1 MASLLLPDTLDGVI
15 SSAGWRR
22 PGGGSADV
30 VEPATGQVLA
40 KVGLADPDDVRRATR
55 LAATAQRQWASAGHR
70 DRISVL
76 RDAAD
81 LLRVHREEFTEWL
94 VRESGSTRGKAEFEI
109 ESVLDELHVAAGLP
123 GQPPGHFLPPT
134 PGRRSVAHRAPV
146 GVVGVIS
153 PWNVPLVL
161 SMRAVAPA
169 LALGNAVVLKPDP
182 RTAVC
187 GGLLIARLFEEAGL
201 PDSVLHVLP
210 GTAVAGSALVDDPVV
225 SMIAFTGST
234 AVGRAIGERAG
245 RALKRVSLELGGNNA
260 LLVLADADLAAAA
273 AIGAF
278 SSFFHQGQV
287 CMAAGRHIVLD
298 AVADSYAELL
308 ARRANELAVG
318 DPWREEVSLGPL
330 IDTGQLKRVS
340 DIVAES
346 VAGGARVLAGGTY
359 RDLYYA
365 PTVLDGVTPEMPAF
379 REEIFG
385 PVAPIVR
392 VRDEEEAIEVAN
404 TGEHGLVA
412 AIVTGAPVRAESLAD
427 RLRAGMVHINDPSI
441 EDDAYVP
448 FGGLGASGNGSRHGA
463 LHHWDEFTE
472 WRWITTRNTAVSPAF

>member
-1 MASLLLPDTLDGVI
+1 MVSLLLPETLDGVI
-15 SSAGWRR
+15 SSGGWRR
-22 PGGGSADV
+22 PGGGSADA

-55 LAATAQRQWASAGHR
+55 LAAAAQRQWAAAGHR
-70 DRISVL
+70 DRIRVL
-76 RDAAD
+76 RDAAG
-81 LLRVHREEFTEWL
+81 LLRVHRDEFTEWL
-94 VRESGSTRGKAEFEI
+94 VRESGSTRGKAAFEI
-109 ESVLDELHVAAGLP
+109 ESVLDELYVAAGLP
-123 GQPPGHFLPPT
+123 GQSPGHLLPPT
-134 PGRRSVAHRAPV
+134 PGRRSVAHRTPI

-201 PDSVLHVLP
+201 PDNVLHVLP
-210 GTAVAGSALVDDPVV
+210 GTAVAGAALVEDPAVG
-225 SMIAFTGST
+225 MIAFTGST

-245 RALKRVSLELGGNNA
+245 RALKRTSLELGGNNA
-260 LLVLADADLAAAA
+260 LLVLADADIATAA

-308 ARRANELAVG
+308 TRRANEITVG

-346 VAGGARVLAGGTY
+346 VTGGARLLAGGTH
-359 RDLYYA
+359 RHLYYA

-404 TGEHGLVA
+404 TDEHGLVA
-412 AIVTGAPVRAESLAD
+412 AIVTGAPERAESLAD
-427 RLRAGMVHINDPSI
+427 RLRVGIVHINDPII

-472 WRWITTRNTAVSPAF
+472 WRWITTRDTAVSPAF